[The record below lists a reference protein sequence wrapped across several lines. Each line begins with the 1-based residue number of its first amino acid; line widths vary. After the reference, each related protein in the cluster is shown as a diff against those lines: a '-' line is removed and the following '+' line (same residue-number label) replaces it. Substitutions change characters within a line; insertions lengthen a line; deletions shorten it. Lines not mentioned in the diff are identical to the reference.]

1 MSKFDGVELSSLF
14 SGNISVGLRGI
25 SKGSSLTV
33 VVGDVGV
40 TGRCKRILVKG
51 FGSIG
56 SECCRFC
63 ARLGLASVETPEVE
77 AFSLVSEATRETG

>member
-56 SECCRFC
+56 SECRFC
-63 ARLGLASVETPEVE
+63 ARLGLESVETPEVE